1 MQKKI
6 TSKTFSYTEKP
17 DSEVYSIHIKE
28 GRFKGVIYSYGKVDL
43 KENKELD
50 KLELNFK
57 FVIHEG
63 NRRYDIQTLN
73 DSRKF
78 KDYIS
83 NILKFILE
91 EEFGQY
97 DEHPAANIKE
107 DM

>member
-6 TSKTFSYTEKP
+6 TSKSFQYVEKA
-17 DSEVYSIHIKE
+17 DSEVYSINIKE

-43 KENKELD
+43 KENKEND
-50 KLELNFK
+50 QLELNFQ
-57 FVIHEG
+57 FVIHES
-63 NRRYDIQTLN
+63 NNRYDKDTLN

-78 KDYIS
+78 KNYIS
-83 NILKFILE
+83 DILKYILE

-97 DEHPAANIKE
+97 DEHPATDIKE

>member
-6 TSKTFSYTEKP
+6 TSKSFGYVEKP
-17 DSEVYSIHIKE
+17 DSPVYSIKIKE

-43 KENKELD
+43 NEDKENDQLA
-50 KLELNFK
+50 LNFK
-57 FVIHEG
+57 FIISEG
-63 NRRYDIQTLN
+63 NTRYDIDTLN

-83 NILKFILE
+83 DILKYILE

-97 DEHPAANIKE
+97 DEHPATDIKE
-107 DM
+107 NM